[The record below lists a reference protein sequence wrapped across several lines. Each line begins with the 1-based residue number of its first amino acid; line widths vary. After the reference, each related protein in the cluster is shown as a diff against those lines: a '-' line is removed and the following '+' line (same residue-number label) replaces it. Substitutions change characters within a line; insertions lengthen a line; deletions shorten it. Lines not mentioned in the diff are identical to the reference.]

1 MERKKITIVGAGNV
15 GASAA
20 NWIVSKELGDV
31 VLVDIVEGV
40 PQGKALDLAEATPI
54 MGVDAKIT
62 GTNNYE
68 DTKDSDVVV
77 ITAGVPRK
85 EGMSRDDL
93 VKVNSKIIASVVKEI
108 VKYSPNSILIIVSNP
123 LDAMVYTA
131 FKISGFPKEKV
142 MGMAGTLDSTRFR
155 YFVASE
161 LGVSVKDIEAAVL
174 GGHGDTMIPMERL
187 AKVKGVPLTE
197 SLSKEKLDSIIDRTR
212 KGGGE
217 FLPLLNT
224 SAWVAPGMAIC
235 EMVEAIVKEKK
246 KTLPCAAYLD
256 GEYGVKD
263 LFIGV
268 AAVIGSNGVEEVV
281 ELELNEEEKKQFD
294 GTVEHVKSIIS
305 AIDFSELKSITAE

>member
-1 MERKKITIVGAGNV
+1 MPKITIVGAGNV

-54 MGVDAKIT
+54 MGVDARIT

-68 DTKDSDVVV
+68 ETKDSDVVV

-93 VKVNSKIIASVVKEI
+93 VKVNSKIVASVVKEVI
-108 VKYSPNSILIIVSNP
+108 KHSPNCIIIVVSNP

-131 FKISGFPKEKV
+131 FKISGFPKERV
-142 MGMAGTLDSTRFR
+142 VGMAGTLDSTRFR

-161 LGVSVKDIEAAVL
+161 LGVSVNDVEATVL

-187 AKVKGVPLTE
+187 AKVKGVSLTE
-197 SLSKEKLDSIIDRTR
+197 SLSKEKLDSIIERTR
-212 KGGGE
+212 NGGGE

-224 SAWVAPGMAIC
+224 SAWVAPGMAVC
-235 EMVEAIVKEKK
+235 EMVSAIVKDEK

-268 AAVIGSNGVEEVV
+268 AAVLGRNGVEDVV

-294 GTVEHVKSIIS
+294 ETVEHVKSIIS
-305 AIDFSELKSITAE
+305 AIDFSELK

>member
-1 MERKKITIVGAGNV
+1 MPKITIVGAGNV

-20 NWIVSKELGDV
+20 NWIVSKELGNV

-68 DTKDSDVVV
+68 DAKDSDVVV
-77 ITAGVPRK
+77 LTAGVPRK

-93 VKVNSKIIASVVKEI
+93 VKVNSKIVASVVKEI
-108 VKYSPNSILIIVSNP
+108 VKYSPNCIIIVVSNP

-131 FKISGFPKEKV
+131 FKVSGFPKERV
-142 MGMAGTLDSTRFR
+142 VGMAGTLDSTRFR
-155 YFVASE
+155 YFVAAE
-161 LGVSVKDIEAAVL
+161 LGVSVNDVEATVL

-187 AKVKGVPLTE
+187 AKVKGAPLAE
-197 SLSKEKLDSIIDRTR
+197 SLPKEKIDAIIERTR

-235 EMVEAIVKEKK
+235 EMVSAIVKDEK

-256 GEYGVKD
+256 GEYGVND

-268 AAVIGSNGVEEVV
+268 AAVLGKNGVEEVV
-281 ELELNEEEKKQFD
+281 EIELNEEEKKQFD
-294 GTVEHVKSIIS
+294 ETVEHVKSVVD
-305 AIDFSELKSITAE
+305 AVDLSELK

>member
-1 MERKKITIVGAGNV
+1 MGNKITIVGADNV

-93 VKVNSKIIASVVKEI
+93 VKVNSKIVASVVKEV
-108 VKYSPNSILIIVSNP
+108 VKYSPNSILIVVSNP

-131 FKISGFPKEKV
+131 FKISGFPKERV
-142 MGMAGTLDSTRFR
+142 VGMAGTLDSTRFR
-155 YFVASE
+155 HFVASE
-161 LGVSVKDIEAAVL
+161 LGVSVNDVEATVL

-197 SLSKEKLDSIIDRTR
+197 SLSKEKLDAIIDRTR

-235 EMVEAIVKEKK
+235 EMVSAIVKDEK

-256 GEYGVKD
+256 GEYGVND

-268 AAVIGSNGVEEVV
+268 VAVLGRNGVEEVV

-294 GTVEHVKSIIS
+294 ETVDHVKSIIS
-305 AIDFSELKSITAE
+305 AIDFGELK

>member
-93 VKVNSKIIASVVKEI
+93 VKVNSKIVASVVKEV

-131 FKISGFPKEKV
+131 FKISGFPKERV
-142 MGMAGTLDSTRFR
+142 VGMAGTLDSTRFR

-235 EMVEAIVKEKK
+235 EMVEAIVKDKK

>member
-1 MERKKITIVGAGNV
+1 MGNKITIVGAGNV

-93 VKVNSKIIASVVKEI
+93 VKVNSKIVASVVKEV
-108 VKYSPNSILIIVSNP
+108 VKYSPNSILIVVSNP

-131 FKISGFPKEKV
+131 FKISGFPKERV
-142 MGMAGTLDSTRFR
+142 VGMAGTLDSTRFR
-155 YFVASE
+155 HFVASE
-161 LGVSVKDIEAAVL
+161 LGVSVNDVEATVL

-197 SLSKEKLDSIIDRTR
+197 SLSKEKLDAIIDRTR

-235 EMVEAIVKEKK
+235 EMVSAIVKDEK

-256 GEYGVKD
+256 GEYGVND

-268 AAVIGSNGVEEVV
+268 VAVLGRNGVEEVV

-294 GTVEHVKSIIS
+294 ETVDHVKSIIS
-305 AIDFSELKSITAE
+305 AIDFGELK